1 MHVIENL
8 KWRYATKKFDKD
20 KKVSESDFRK
30 LQEVI
35 QLTATSFGL
44 QFYKVLN
51 VKDPEV
57 REQLQKVSFG
67 QPQITEA
74 SHLLVFG
81 HYSDISDKDVD
92 EFIEFIAQER
102 DQKVDMLQDYSQMM
116 KGYINSR
123 PDKYAWA
130 ARQTYL
136 VLGTLMMAA
145 AEMKIDTCPIEGFDE
160 NQYDK
165 ILGMKEKGLKTVVT
179 VALGYRSK
187 DDEYQHAKKVRR
199 PLEDLFLEI

>member
-51 VKDPEV
+51 VTDPEV

-102 DQKVDMLQDYSQMM
+102 DLKVDMLQDYSQMM

-165 ILGMKEKGLKTVVT
+165 ILGMKEKGLKTAVT

-187 DDEYQHAKKVRR
+187 DDEYQHATKVRR
-199 PLEDLFLEI
+199 PMEDLFLEI

>member
-1 MHVIENL
+1 MNIIENL

-20 KKVSESDFRK
+20 KKVSETDFKK
-30 LQEVI
+30 LQDVI

-51 VKDPEV
+51 VKDPEI
-57 REQLQKVSFG
+57 REELQKVSFG
-67 QPQITEA
+67 QPQITDA

-81 HYSDISDKDVD
+81 HYANISDNHVD
-92 EFIEFIAQER
+92 DFIEFIAQER
-102 DQKVDMLQDYSQMM
+102 NLKVEMLQDYSQMM

-123 PDKYAWA
+123 PDKDAWA

-160 NQYDK
+160 NQYDE

-179 VALGYRSK
+179 VALGYRSTE
-187 DDEYQHAKKVRR
+187 DEYQHAKKVRR
-199 PLEDLFLEI
+199 SMDELFIDV

>member
-1 MHVIENL
+1 MNIIENL
-8 KWRYATKKFDKD
+8 KWRYATKKFDKN
-20 KKVSESDFRK
+20 KKVSESDFKK

-44 QFYKVLN
+44 QFYKVVN
-51 VKDPEV
+51 VKDPEI

-67 QPQITEA
+67 QPQITDA

-81 HYSDISDKDVD
+81 HYTNISDQDVD
-92 EFIEFIAQER
+92 DFIEFIAQER
-102 DQKVDMLQDYSQMM
+102 DQKVEMLQDYSQMM

-123 PDKYAWA
+123 PDKDAWA

-160 NQYDK
+160 NQYDE

-179 VALGYRSK
+179 VALGYRCN
-187 DDEYQHAKKVRR
+187 DDEYQHANKVRR
-199 PLEDLFLEI
+199 PMEDLFLEV